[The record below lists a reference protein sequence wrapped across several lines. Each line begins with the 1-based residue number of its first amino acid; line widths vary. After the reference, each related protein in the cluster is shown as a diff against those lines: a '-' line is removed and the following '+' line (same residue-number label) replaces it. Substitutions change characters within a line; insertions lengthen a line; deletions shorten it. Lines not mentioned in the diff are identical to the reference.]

1 MKGRE
6 VNYVS
11 IYRGEG
17 RVKAKQ
23 PGLAKYQRL
32 AKPFPPLGQG
42 QEKEPS
48 PGPVSPAAIE
58 KATNRKTMS

>member
-23 PGLAKYQRL
+23 QGLAKYQKL

-42 QEKEPS
+42 QEKEPLPE
-48 PGPVSPAAIE
+48 PGRPAATE